1 MQKKKTIEEFSSKKK
16 ERKGIKENIT
26 SRVSINI
33 GQCKKGTGSLRE
45 DKFVNNKTKAKK
57 FLSTAMFSKREV
69 MAYHVKTLKNM
80 LQ

>member
-1 MQKKKTIEEFSSKKK
+1 MQKKKTIKEFSSKKK

-33 GQCKKGTGSLRE
+33 GQCKKGIGSLRE
-45 DKFVNNKTKAKK
+45 DKLVNKTKAKK